1 MLQISKDEFLNPI
14 KQDVKKG
21 KLRFVRNCFPHKGYL
36 WNYGALPQTWEDPG
50 HVHPDTGARGDNDPL
65 DVLDIGRAAARRGEV
80 RRVKV
85 LGVLPLL
92 DGGETD
98 WKVVAV
104 DVRDPLAARLR
115 DIADVDRHLP
125 GLLEATRDWFRVYK
139 VPDGRAPNRFALG
152 GEFQD
157 KK

>member
-1 MLQISKDEFLNPI
+1 M
-14 KQDVKKG
+14 
-21 KLRFVRNCFPHKGYL
+21 
-36 WNYGALPQTWEDPG
+36 
-50 HVHPDTGARGDNDPL
+50 HPDTGARGDNDPL
-65 DVLDIGRAAARRGEV
+65 DVLDIGRAVARTGEV

-85 LGVLPLL
+85 LGMLPLL

-115 DIADVDRHLP
+115 DIGDVDRHFP
-125 GLLEATRDWFRVYK
+125 GLLDATRDWFRVYK
-139 VPDGRAPNRFALG
+139 VPDGNAPNQFALG